1 MGDYDWLLSQ
11 GYVIVAAQSVV
22 GQFLASFREYP
33 PSQRAQSFSI
43 DQIIEKMQKSL
54 GATQSQ

>member
-1 MGDYDWLLSQ
+1 
-11 GYVIVAAQSVV
+11 VIVAAQAVV
-22 GQFLASFREYP
+22 GQFLASFKEYP

-54 GATQSQ
+54 AATQSQ